1 MLTDRSIFFASALSG
16 LFVTIV
22 MFLLFGIPGL
32 LLGAILGLFGAM
44 FLSEQLRAML
54 PENRRRV
61 RRMKRYEGLN

>member
-1 MLTDRSIFFASALSG
+1 MLTDRSIFFASAFSG
-16 LFVTIV
+16 LFVTGL
-22 MFLLFGIPGL
+22 MFVFFSIPGL

-61 RRMKRYEGLN
+61 RRMKRFEGTR